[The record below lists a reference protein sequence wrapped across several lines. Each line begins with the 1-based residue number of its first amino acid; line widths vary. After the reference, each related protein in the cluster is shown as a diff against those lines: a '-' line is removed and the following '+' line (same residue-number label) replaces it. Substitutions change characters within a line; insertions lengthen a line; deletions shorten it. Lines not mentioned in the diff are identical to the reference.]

1 MRLVRRVMARTRRQS
16 RWVRRFLF
24 VINRELKNEQRK
36 PHIFLKLDHPQNL
49 ICAMKALFVSVFVW
63 HMFHNHIIKSCHYLQ
78 SERQKLI

>member
-36 PHIFLKLDHPQNL
+36 PHIFLNL
-49 ICAMKALFVSVFVW
+49 KRS
-63 HMFHNHIIKSCHYLQ
+63 S
-78 SERQKLI
+78 SEFDKCY